1 LALATFVEKKAEK
14 TEEKKEE
21 KKTGGKE

>member
-1 LALATFVEKKAEK
+1 MNALKNQTDTEMGK

-21 KKTGGKE
+21 P